1 LKSIVFVKQVPD
13 STADIQVEDGKVS
26 WGDAPLVINP
36 WDEIAVEAALL
47 QQEEHGGEVI
57 AISMGKEDETEALK
71 HALAMG
77 ADEAILITD
86 PVLSG
91 IDSLAAAKV
100 LAAAVKK
107 VGDATVA
114 FFGRQSIDSETG
126 VTAAQTARL
135 LGWPILSSVSVLQ
148 KLDEGS
154 NSVQAERAIEEGRQV
169 VEAQLPVVMSC
180 GREFA
185 EPRFPSFIRKR
196 KAAKAV
202 IPTWGLGDLGLEASA
217 PTVSWS
223 GVEAVPAVEVL
234 VEMID
239 GASPQEIAEKLADKI
254 IEAGVL

>member
-13 STADIQVEDGKVS
+13 STADIKVEGGEVS

-47 QQEEHGGEVI
+47 QQEELGGEVI

-77 ADEAILITD
+77 CDEAVLISD
-86 PVLSG
+86 PALAG
-91 IDSLAAAKV
+91 IDSLGAARV
-100 LAAAVKK
+100 LAAVVKK
-107 VGDATVA
+107 VSNANLA

-126 VTAAQTARL
+126 VTAAQAARVL
-135 LGWPILSSVSVLQ
+135 KWPVLSSVSALQ
-148 KLDEGS
+148 KLDVDGG
-154 NSVQAERAIEEGRQV
+154 SVQVERSTEEGRQV
-169 VEAQLPVVMSC
+169 VEAQLPVVMTC
-180 GREFA
+180 GRDFA

-202 IPTWGLGDLGLEASA
+202 IPTWSLQDLGIEGSA
-217 PTVSWS
+217 PVVAWS
-223 GVEAVPAVEVL
+223 GVEAVAAVEVQ

-239 GASPQEIAEKLADKI
+239 GTSPQDIAEKLADEIMK
-254 IEAGVL
+254 AGIL

>member
-13 STADIQVEDGKVS
+13 STADIKVEDGKVS

-47 QQEEHGGEVI
+47 QKEEFGGDVI

-77 ADEAILITD
+77 CDEVVLISD
-86 PVLSG
+86 PALAG
-91 IDSLAAAKV
+91 IDSLGVSRV

-107 VGDATVA
+107 SGEANLV

-126 VTAAQTARL
+126 VTAAQTARV
-135 LGWPILSSVSVLQ
+135 LGRPVLSSVSTIQ
-148 KLDEGS
+148 SLDENAGS
-154 NSVQAERAIEEGRQV
+154 VKVERSTEEGRQV
-169 VEAQLPVVMSC
+169 VEAQLPVVMTC
-180 GREFA
+180 GRDFT

-202 IPTWGLGDLGLEASA
+202 IPVWGLQDLGAEASSPVVA
-217 PTVSWS
+217 WS
-223 GVEAVPAVEVL
+223 GVEAVQAADIQ
-234 VEMID
+234 VEMIA
-239 GASPQEIAEKLADKI
+239 GSPQEIAEKLAGKI
-254 IEAGVL
+254 MEAGVL